1 MGGVMSGTGV
11 QKLAYAALLV
21 LLFGV
26 CTGVLGGL

>member
-1 MGGVMSGTGV
+1 MSVSGV

-26 CTGVLGGL
+26 CTGLLGGL

>member
-1 MGGVMSGTGV
+1 MSGSGV

-26 CTGVLGGL
+26 STGLLGGL